1 MYDPASSLLKQ
12 RFPGCYNQREKGT
25 AVRICDFSWARNNQV
40 LRWPAKTTKQKEG
53 AAMIVLH
60 SILGS
65 VVGLLLWVVIFF
77 IFFFLI
83 RNYIYNHPSPILKRM
98 EEQNQILLMRINQ
111 LEEQIDAL
119 MKEKDRS

>member
-1 MYDPASSLLKQ
+1 
-12 RFPGCYNQREKGT
+12 
-25 AVRICDFSWARNNQV
+25 
-40 LRWPAKTTKQKEG
+40 
-53 AAMIVLH
+53 MIVLL

-65 VVGLLLWVVIFF
+65 VVGLVLWVVILFL
-77 IFFFLI
+77 FFFLI